1 MPMKQREI
9 DYNESSPYS
18 LPGFGAY
25 PPFLGGPT
33 AHMPIS
39 GRVRP
44 PRARMLPLRRHN
56 NYDK

>member
-1 MPMKQREI
+1 MKWRKL
-9 DYNESSPYS
+9 DYNKSPPYS

-25 PPFLGGPT
+25 PYPGGPT

-44 PRARMLPLRRHN
+44 PRARMLPL
-56 NYDK
+56 